1 MGQNAAASSQ
11 RRQEEAWTSVVM
23 ARGDGRQMDLRGT
36 QRRSLKDAGILQGCR
51 DIAGM
56 QGEKGKGRVR
66 LIPRFLDL
74 VARGDS
80 ASSPGNTA
88 GG

>member
-1 MGQNAAASSQ
+1 MGQDAAASSQ
-11 RRQEEAWTSVVM
+11 RRQEEAWTSVVV
-23 ARGDGRQMDLRGT
+23 ARGDGKQMDLRGT
-36 QRRSLKDAGILQGCR
+36 QRRSLQD
-51 DIAGM
+51 AGM

-66 LIPRFLDL
+66 LIPRLLAL